1 MSRPL
6 RQSRRAA
13 FRRLEL
19 RCPINRRLVWDTGD
33 GGPLLLIGIGSG
45 TVPLRA
51 ILRHRLPASQH
62 PLAYACGPAHLVETV
77 A

>member
-1 MSRPL
+1 M
-6 RQSRRAA
+6 
-13 FRRLEL
+13 
-19 RCPINRRLVWDTGD
+19 WDTGD

-62 PLAYACGPAHLVETV
+62 PLAFACGPAHLVETV